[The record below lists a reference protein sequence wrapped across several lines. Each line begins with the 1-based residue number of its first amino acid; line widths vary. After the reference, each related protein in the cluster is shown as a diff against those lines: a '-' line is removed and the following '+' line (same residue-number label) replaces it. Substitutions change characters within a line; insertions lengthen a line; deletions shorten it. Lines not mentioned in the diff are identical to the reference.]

1 MRRRVAVLTAL
12 MSVAAVGAAVTPAD
26 LAGATTSSRPAPGS
40 AAYVARDVQNM
51 RNAYGRQTAPDGQL
65 TPRYLLALQTQAQNF
80 SVADLLAQAA
90 RPTHPAVTPGNLA
103 PGWNVGNPLRAGWN
117 GTRGR
122 ILPVTFPNRYGAL
135 LVGDVFT
142 PLPGARDPYTG
153 RALHGPYPAVVV
165 TPGSVQG
172 SERMYW
178 WVAEDLAERGYVVL
192 TYDTQGQGRSETL
205 PHQNPEQ
212 APVPDI
218 PFCDPLEPPAQ
229 YEETGCPGVP
239 SQQTSNFIVGTED
252 AITFMLSTPHHTYRG
267 THNPAWRLIDR
278 RRDRHPFTPGR
289 TTKLAIIGHSLGA
302 VAVSYVQG
310 VDKRV
315 ATAVALDKLS
325 SGNGSFGG
333 PGVTQPP
340 TRPVVPALAV
350 QSEYG
355 FAVTPYALSG
365 GSSIAPEPSSPEQ
378 APDPRREEKT
388 GFDAWRAA
396 GVDTMLVV
404 PRAST
409 HLEYTDIP
417 LALPASRYGQD
428 VASHYV
434 QTWLDKYLKHD
445 PTADRRLLAPAFT
458 YLEPKG
464 SRRWAPVRLVRSRR
478 LSFYYC
484 SGYSLR
490 PLGARPRRT
499 NLDWSHVG
507 C

>member
-1 MRRRVAVLTAL
+1 MRRRLLLATA
-12 MSVAAVGAAVTPAD
+12 VAATATAAAALVPSQPAA
-26 LAGATTSSRPAPGS
+26 AGTSTNPAPGS
-40 AAYVARDVQNM
+40 PAYIARDLQNM
-51 RNAYGRQTAPDGQL
+51 RDAYGRQTGPGGQL
-65 TPRYLLALQTQAQNF
+65 TLNYITALQKQAQNF
-80 SVADLLAQAA
+80 SVHDLLAQAA
-90 RPTHPAVTPGNLA
+90 RPNHPAVTPGELV

-117 GTRGR
+117 GSRGH
-122 ILPVTFPNRYGAL
+122 IIPVTFRNRYRAL

-142 PLPGARDPYTG
+142 PLRGAHDPYTG
-153 RALHGPYPAVVV
+153 APLHAPYPAVVV

-178 WVAEDLAERGYVVL
+178 WIAEDLAERGYVVL
-192 TYDTQGQGRSETL
+192 TYDTQGQGRSETF
-205 PHQNPEQ
+205 PHQNPEKT
-212 APVPDI
+212 PLPDV
-218 PFCDPLEPPAQ
+218 PFCDPLEKPKQ

-239 SQQTSNFIVGTED
+239 SQQTSNFVYGTED
-252 AITFMLSTPHHTYRG
+252 AISFMLSTPQHLYRG

-278 RRDRHPFTPGR
+278 RPDRHPFTPGR

-302 VAVSYVQG
+302 IAVSYVQG

-315 ATAVALDKLS
+315 ATVVALDKLS
-325 SGNGSFGG
+325 SGNSGFGG
-333 PGVTQPP
+333 PGIDQPP
-340 TRPVVPALAV
+340 TTPVVPALAI

-355 FAVTPYALSG
+355 FAVTPYAMSG
-365 GSSIAPEPSSPEQ
+365 GSSITPEPSSPTS

-388 GFDAWRAA
+388 GFDAWRRA
-396 GVDTMLVV
+396 GIDTMLVV

-428 VASHYV
+428 FASHYV
-434 QTWLDKYLKHD
+434 QAWLDKYLKHD
-445 PTADRRLLAPAFT
+445 PTADKRLTAPSFR

-464 SRRWAPVRLVRSRR
+464 NGVWAPVRLVRSKR

-490 PLGARPRRT
+490 PLGSSRRRT
-499 NLDWSHVG
+499 NLDWNGVG